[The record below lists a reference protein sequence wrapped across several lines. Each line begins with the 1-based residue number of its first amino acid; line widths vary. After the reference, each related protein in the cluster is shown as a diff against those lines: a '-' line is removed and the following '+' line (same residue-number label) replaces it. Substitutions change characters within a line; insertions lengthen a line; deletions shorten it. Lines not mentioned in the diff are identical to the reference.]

1 MAKGKSLPVGQTT
14 LGNYFGGG
22 SSKAKETQKKEKA
35 PTRAPKKAKKVVNV
49 DEDEEEEMEVTGGD
63 GDSDYEQEGEAEESD
78 DVEEAEVSEEEVA
91 AASDDDEPAAVISDS
106 EDDKPARGKKT
117 KIQAPDTSKLPPIH
131 RIPAIFHDLV
141 GRIPDIKEV
150 VEQLQGRK
158 MRVATMCSGTESPLL
173 ALELIRRSIKDHFG
187 LNFELE
193 HVFSCEIEPF
203 KQAYIER
210 NFSPPLLF
218 RDVCELGRSHA
229 HTAYGALAPVPG
241 DVDLLVAGTSC
252 VDYSNLNNEKQ
263 DIDAHGE
270 SGRTFRGMMDWVKQ
284 HRPPLVILE
293 NVCGAPWKR
302 VKQYFEREDY
312 SADFMRVDTKQFY
325 IPHTRT
331 RVYLLAV
338 NKRSS
343 SLPSQWVSKLKQ
355 IQRPASSTLDAFLLP
370 SDDPRIH
377 QARER
382 LVRESFNAVD
392 RRTGRTDWG
401 RCESRHQRA
410 RLEEEL
416 GAKRPLTNWEDGG
429 YCKLPD
435 FAWNDW
441 GVGQVERVWDLM
453 DISLLRSAKVG
464 VDPSYKTYVSC
475 TLHGEMLLILF
486 VGLYGTCRKT
496 WTVPSARA
504 RWAYALALHHP

>member
-1 MAKGKSLPVGQTT
+1 MAKGKTLPSGQTAIT
-14 LGNYFGGG
+14 SFFGEGS
-22 SSKAKETQKKEKA
+22 SSKAHTKKSATKG
-35 PTRAPKKAKKVVNV
+35 KKMTTKTKKVEAVDVNEPED
-49 DEDEEEEMEVTGGD
+49 DELEADADDQGSDYQEEEEKEGEEVTD
-63 GDSDYEQEGEAEESD
+63 EDVDDAEPENDEQDATE
-78 DVEEAEVSEEEVA
+78 SEEDKPVKTKTKTKLV
-91 AASDDDEPAAVISDS
+91 ASDSSND
-106 EDDKPARGKKT
+106 
-117 KIQAPDTSKLPPIH
+117 PPIH
-131 RIPAIFHDLV
+131 KIPAIFDDLV
-141 GRIPDIKEV
+141 GRIPQIEEV
-150 VEQLQGRK
+150 AKQLQGRK

-173 ALELIRRSIKDHFG
+173 ALDLIKRSIKDRFD
-187 LNFELE
+187 LDFEME

-218 RDVCELGRSHA
+218 RDVCELGQTHA

-241 DVDLLVAGTSC
+241 DVDMLIAGTSC

-263 DIDAHGE
+263 DIDAQGE
-270 SGRTFRGMMDWVKQ
+270 SGRTFRGMLNWVRR
-284 HRPPLVILE
+284 HRPPIVILE
-293 NVCGAPWKR
+293 NVCGAPWDR
-302 VKQYFEREDY
+302 VTKYFAEVNY
-312 SADFMRVDTKQFY
+312 SAKFMRVDTKNFY

-338 NKRSS
+338 DRKESS
-343 SLPSQWVSKLKQ
+343 IPEQWVNKVKAMH
-355 IQRPASSTLDAFLLP
+355 RPASSTLDAFLLP

-382 LVRESFNAVD
+382 LVKESFNAVD

-416 GAKRPLTNWEDGG
+416 GAKRPLTSWDDGG
-429 YCKLPD
+429 SCKLPD

-453 DISLLRSAKVG
+453 DISLLRSAKLG
-464 VDPSYKTYVSC
+464 VDPSYKT
-475 TLHGEMLLILF
+475 
-486 VGLYGTCRKT
+486 
-496 WTVPSARA
+496 
-504 RWAYALALHHP
+504 